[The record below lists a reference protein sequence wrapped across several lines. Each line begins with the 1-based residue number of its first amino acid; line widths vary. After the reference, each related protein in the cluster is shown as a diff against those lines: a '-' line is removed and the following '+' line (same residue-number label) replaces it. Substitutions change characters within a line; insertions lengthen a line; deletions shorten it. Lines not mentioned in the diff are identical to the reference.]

1 MQVVERAGAHRRD
14 RRGWRAGRGLFRR
27 RTWAALI
34 ILAVVSG
41 GAAIVRSGEQTG
53 VPAGSA
59 SPLPSPGRPAPSP
72 APSLSTPAPAAAPTP
87 WIGAA
92 ATSERP
98 RTRRD
103 LTGVAIPGTRI
114 LYEQPATAD
123 RALDRVAALGVRWL
137 RFDAAWSEIETAPG
151 AFDWSRVDRVMRGA
165 GDRGLSVLLILGTT
179 AGWARPAGAD
189 WNHGPTDARARD
201 GFAAFA
207 AQAARRYRGQADAYE
222 IWNEPNLPGSWAP
235 RPDAGAYFKLLSA
248 AYRAIHDADPG
259 AVVLSGGTG
268 GGPTAVDSVSW
279 HRDLYAAGLRT
290 VSDGVAVH
298 PYPDAPVPASGELA
312 KARRIRALMNA
323 NGDTAKALWGT
334 ETGAPTGGT
343 PSIGERAQAVLV
355 RGIHDEWSS
364 IRNVGPLMYYTLDD
378 FGGDDREDHFGL
390 LRADG
395 SQKPAYGALRDW
407 AASSAPITR

>member
-1 MQVVERAGAHRRD
+1 M
-14 RRGWRAGRGLFRR
+14 
-27 RTWAALI
+27 
-34 ILAVVSG
+34 ILALVSG
-41 GAAIVRSGEQTG
+41 CAAIVHSTGRTG

-59 SPLPSPGRPAPSP
+59 SPLTPPGRPSPSRAPS
-72 APSLSTPAPAAAPTP
+72 STPAPAPAAVSAP
-87 WIGAA
+87 WVGAA
-92 ATSERP
+92 ATSDRP

-103 LTGVAIPGTRI
+103 LTGLAIPGTRI
-114 LYEQPATAD
+114 LYEDPATAD
-123 RALDRVAALGVRWL
+123 AALDRVAALGVRWL

-151 AFDWSRVDRVMRGA
+151 VFDWSRVDRVMQGA
-165 GDRGLSVLLILGTT
+165 GERGLSVLLILGTT

-189 WNHGPTDARARD
+189 WNHGPTDTRARD

-207 AQAARRYRGQADAYE
+207 TQAALRYRGLADAYE

-235 RPDAGAYFKLLSA
+235 RPDPGAYFKLLSA
-248 AYRAIHDADPG
+248 AYRAIHDVDPG

-268 GGPTAVDSVSW
+268 GGPSAVDSVEW

-343 PSIGERAQAVLV
+343 PSISERAQAVLV
-355 RGIHDEWSS
+355 TAIHDEWSS
-364 IRNVGPLMYYTLDD
+364 IRNVGPLMYYTLSD

-395 SQKPAYGALRDW
+395 SAKPAYGALRDW
-407 AASSAPITR
+407 AASAGAPVTR